1 MHHLRRLVPGV
12 SVERPISHIGRTLR
26 HLGEHQNL
34 FETGTLNRQLR
45 AGLEHSHPLF
55 QDALDIPR
63 PEVFDDVNRPR
74 LVGVVIGERERLRNV
89 RDNVRRYGFVVPN
102 VYTDPA
108 VLSLV
113 ARPEVKSNTSIH
125 FAAIKFGLNVSDM

>member
-1 MHHLRRLVPGV
+1 MPGV

-102 VYTDPA
+102 IYADPPA
-108 VLSLV
+108 LLLV
-113 ARPEVKSNTSIH
+113 ARSEVEANTSIH
-125 FAAIKFGLNVSDM
+125 FAAIKFGLNLSDM